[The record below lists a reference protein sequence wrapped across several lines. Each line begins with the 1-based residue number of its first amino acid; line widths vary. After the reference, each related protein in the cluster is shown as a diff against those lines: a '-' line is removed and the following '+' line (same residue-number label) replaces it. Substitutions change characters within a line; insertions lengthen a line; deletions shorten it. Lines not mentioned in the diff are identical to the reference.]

1 METAVWL
8 IRALPGRIAGRANWR
23 LAMRRFTDRAGL
35 DWSAF
40 ETARPNGLPD
50 RRVKPAS
57 VTVAFRCDDGSE
69 VAMDLPVGA
78 LEGLTD
84 EELLLLLTK
93 GLK

>member
-1 METAVWL
+1 
-8 IRALPGRIAGRANWR
+8 
-23 LAMRRFTDRAGL
+23 MRRFTDRAGV

-40 ETARPNGLPD
+40 EAARPGGLPD
-50 RRVKPAS
+50 RRKQAAS
-57 VTVAFRCDDGSE
+57 VTVAFTCDDGSE

-84 EELLLLLTK
+84 EELILLLTR

>member
-1 METAVWL
+1 
-8 IRALPGRIAGRANWR
+8 
-23 LAMRRFTDRAGL
+23 MRRFTDRAGL

-40 ETARPNGLPD
+40 ESTRPDGLQD

-57 VTVAFRCDDGSE
+57 VTVAFQCDDGNE

-78 LEGLTD
+78 LEDLSD
-84 EELLLLLTK
+84 EELILLLTR

>member
-1 METAVWL
+1 
-8 IRALPGRIAGRANWR
+8 
-23 LAMRRFTDRAGL
+23 MRRFTDRAGL

-40 ETARPNGLPD
+40 ETVRPHGLPD
-50 RRVKPAS
+50 RRVKPAC

-84 EELLLLLTK
+84 EELILLLSK

>member
-1 METAVWL
+1 
-8 IRALPGRIAGRANWR
+8 
-23 LAMRRFTDRAGL
+23 MRRFTDRAGL

-40 ETARPNGLPD
+40 ESSRPDGQPD
-50 RRVKPAS
+50 RRVRPAS

-78 LEGLTD
+78 LEGLSD
-84 EELLLLLTK
+84 EELILLLAK